1 VSDQRSRYELNGPRV
16 GALLGWL
23 LALGGVAFGC
33 TGKDGDPPPDGCMDS
48 ICGPSSGGDGATG
61 QGGSGAGK
69 GGKGGSSGNTGGKS
83 GSGGGDTG
91 GSGGASGGSGGASG
105 GSGGSKAGSGGSGG
119 ATGGSGGSGGSTGGS
134 SSGTGG
140 SCSGDECGPLAELDL
155 EFYKCNVEPI
165 FDRGC
170 SMQACHGDLERP
182 FRMFA
187 RGRLRNDE
195 PYMFDGCLRNGTT
208 NLNEMGTGTVMCEG
222 SEPHTETE
230 WQLNFESA
238 RSFMRQDMSPDD
250 SELLSQPTVGG
261 LPHVGVHPF
270 VKDDESYTMVRRW
283 LSGETLGT
291 TCDPG
296 FN

>member
-16 GALLGWL
+16 GVLLGCL

-33 TGKDGDPPPDGCMDS
+33 TGKEGDPPPDGCMDS
-48 ICGPSSGGDGATG
+48 ICGPSSGGNGATG
-61 QGGSGAGK
+61 QGGSSAGK
-69 GGKGGSSGNTGGKS
+69 GGKGGSSGNTGGKA
-83 GSGGGDTG
+83 GTGGGDSG
-91 GSGGASGGSGGASG
+91 GTGGASGGSGGASG

-119 ATGGSGGSGGSTGGS
+119 STGGSGGSGGSAGG

-140 SCSGDECGPLAELDL
+140 SCTGEDCGPIAELDL

-222 SEPHTETE
+222 SDPHTETE

-238 RSFMRQDMSPDD
+238 RSFMREDMSPDD

-270 VKDDESYTMVRRW
+270 VKDDDSYTMVRRW

-296 FN
+296 YN